1 MENNPNSNKLL
12 VEFRRELLKGMKN
25 IPSDSFL
32 TKKEVE
38 SLINISYG
46 SAKQRILEEGE
57 QRDDE
62 PFVEDEH

>member
-1 MENNPNSNKLL
+1 MENPDSNKLL
-12 VEFRRELLKGMKN
+12 VEFRRELLKGMQN

-46 SAKQRILEEGE
+46 NAKQRLLEEG
-57 QRDDE
+57 DE
-62 PFVEDEH
+62 GNDKPFIEDVE

>member
-1 MENNPNSNKLL
+1 MENPNSNKLL

-25 IPSDSFL
+25 IPSDNFL

-38 SLINISYG
+38 LLINQSYAN
-46 SAKQRILEEGE
+46 AKQRILEEGE

-62 PFVEDEH
+62 PFVEDVD

>member
-1 MENNPNSNKLL
+1 MENPNSNPLL

-25 IPSDSFL
+25 IPSDNFL

-38 SLINISYG
+38 LLINQSYAN
-46 SAKQRILEEGE
+46 AKQRILKEGE

-62 PFVEDEH
+62 PFVEDVN